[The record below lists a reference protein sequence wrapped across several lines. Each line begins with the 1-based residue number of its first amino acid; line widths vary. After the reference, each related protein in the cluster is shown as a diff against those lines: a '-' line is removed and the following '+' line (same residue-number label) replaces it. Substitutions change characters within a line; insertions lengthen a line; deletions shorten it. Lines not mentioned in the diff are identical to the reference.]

1 MTRFF
6 TSRRLM
12 VLLASFILLSALV
25 GLTIREREKPT
36 WPEAFLIDA
45 FGWAQG
51 LIYKPVHHIAD
62 FFEDAQNIKN
72 LYNENA
78 QLKANLND
86 YASMSVRLQEL
97 EKENQQLKNDAKLK
111 NTTDFDLQ
119 ATNVIGRSPSTW
131 NSEITIDVGSREGS
145 QKDMAVITA
154 NQGLVGRVT
163 EVTPYHAKVLLI
175 TDKVNIG
182 ISAIVKNG
190 DETNPAYGIVS
201 GVTQDLSQNQKASVQ
216 MSLITLLTQIKPG
229 QQVVTSG
236 LSEFP
241 KNLVVGKVVNVS
253 PDKLGLTQT
262 AEIEPA
268 ANLNNLDILYVVK
281 KSKAK

>member
-1 MTRFF
+1 
-6 TSRRLM
+6 M

-36 WPEAFLIDA
+36 WPEAFLIDT
-45 FGWAQG
+45 FGWVQG
-51 LIYKPVHHIAD
+51 VIYKPVHHIAG
-62 FFEDAQNIKN
+62 FFEDAQNIKD

-86 YASMSVRLQEL
+86 YASMSVQLQEL
-97 EKENQQLKNDAKLK
+97 EQENQQLKANANLK
-111 NTTDFDLQ
+111 NTWSNLDVV

-131 NSEITIDVGSREGS
+131 NSEITVDVGSKDGI
-145 QKDMAVITA
+145 QKDMAVITSSR
-154 NQGLVGRVT
+154 GLVGRVT
-163 EVTPYHAKVLLI
+163 EVTPYHSKVLLI
-175 TDKVNIG
+175 TDKVNMG
-182 ISAIVKNG
+182 ISAIVQNS
-190 DETNPAYGIVS
+190 DATNPAYGIVS

-216 MSLITLLTQIKPG
+216 MSLITLLTQVKPK

-241 KNLVVGKVVNVS
+241 KNLIVGTVVKVS

-281 KSKAK
+281 KSKEQ